1 MGEEKQ
7 KTEDEE
13 LETENGEN
21 RARHFLEINKIWFT
35 TIIPL
40 LVSIAVAAAGIA
52 SCWADIQQAKLTKME
67 IENINQEKQPFFS
80 IEQEYNQERDQYIY
94 TIYITREV
102 RSDIVI
108 CK

>member
-1 MGEEKQ
+1 M
-7 KTEDEE
+7 
-13 LETENGEN
+13 ETENGEN
-21 RARHFLEINKIWFT
+21 RASHFLEINKIWFT

-67 IENINQEKQPFFS
+67 IENINQEKQLFFQLNKN
-80 IEQEYNQERDQYIY
+80 IIKKEINIFIR
-94 TIYITREV
+94 YITREV

>member
-1 MGEEKQ
+1 M
-7 KTEDEE
+7 
-13 LETENGEN
+13 ETENGEN
-21 RARHFLEINKIWFT
+21 RASHFLEINKIWFT

-67 IENINQEKQPFFS
+67 IENINQEKQLFFQLNKN
-80 IEQEYNQERDQYIY
+80 IIKKEINIFIRYIK
-94 TIYITREV
+94 REE

>member
-13 LETENGEN
+13 LETEN
-21 RARHFLEINKIWFT
+21 RASHFLQINKIWFT

-67 IENINQEKQPFFS
+67 IENINQEKQPFFQLNKN
-80 IEQEYNQERDQYIY
+80 IIKKEINIFIR
-94 TIYITREV
+94 YITREE

>member
-21 RARHFLEINKIWFT
+21 RASHFLEINKIWFT

-40 LVSIAVAAAGIA
+40 LVSIAVAATGIA

-67 IENINQEKQPFFS
+67 IENINQEKQPFFQLNKN
-80 IEQEYNQERDQYIY
+80 IIKKEINIFIR
-94 TIYITREV
+94 YITREE

>member
-21 RARHFLEINKIWFT
+21 RASHFLEINKIWFT

-40 LVSIAVAAAGIA
+40 LVSIAVLFRIRWFQQKPFIQNQDNRIGILSHDFFVTA
-52 SCWADIQQAKLTKME
+52 ICPCHLQINKQ
-67 IENINQEKQPFFS
+67 INISYFQ
-80 IEQEYNQERDQYIY
+80 
-94 TIYITREV
+94 
-102 RSDIVI
+102 RSVL
-108 CK
+108 

>member
-21 RARHFLEINKIWFT
+21 RASHFLEINKIWFT

-40 LVSIAVAAAGIA
+40 LVSIAVAALELHRVGQIFNR
-52 SCWADIQQAKLTKME
+52 Q
-67 IENINQEKQPFFS
+67 N
-80 IEQEYNQERDQYIY
+80 
-94 TIYITREV
+94 
-102 RSDIVI
+102 
-108 CK
+108 

>member
-21 RARHFLEINKIWFT
+21 RASHFLEINKIWFT

-40 LVSIAVAAAGIA
+40 LVSIVGAAAGIA
-52 SCWADIQQAKLTKME
+52 SCWADIQQAKTNKNGNWKHKSRKTT
-67 IENINQEKQPFFS
+67 IFS
-80 IEQEYNQERDQYIY
+80 NW
-94 TIYITREV
+94 TR
-102 RSDIVI
+102 I
-108 CK
+108 

>member
-40 LVSIAVAAAGIA
+40 LVSIAVAAGWN
-52 SCWADIQQAKLTKME
+52 C
-67 IENINQEKQPFFS
+67 
-80 IEQEYNQERDQYIY
+80 
-94 TIYITREV
+94 
-102 RSDIVI
+102 IVLGRYSTG
-108 CK
+108 KTNKNGN

>member
-21 RARHFLEINKIWFT
+21 RASHFLEINKIWFT

-67 IENINQEKQPFFS
+67 IKHKSRKTTIFF
-80 IEQEYNQERDQYIY
+80 N
-94 TIYITREV
+94 
-102 RSDIVI
+102 
-108 CK
+108 

>member
-1 MGEEKQ
+1 
-7 KTEDEE
+7 
-13 LETENGEN
+13 
-21 RARHFLEINKIWFT
+21 
-35 TIIPL
+35 
-40 LVSIAVAAAGIA
+40 
-52 SCWADIQQAKLTKME
+52 ME